1 MQQESDYGF
10 TVGNEVICN
19 GKIDVIVDFIDDKY
33 SKEYEQGYR
42 LILKEEGNQA
52 LSSVKRKLV
61 KWPDLYGNDGDI
73 LLPQI
78 RYFYDKKVHNRVE
91 CPNCLNEMYDSEP
104 STIYESCPSQTA
116 IECEC
121 GFKSMR
127 YVSDEKDHLELTLE
141 LQNQFPL
148 VSDIWQFI
156 DANPYL
162 SLAEIVE
169 RIKSTNERVQNFRDK
184 IKAKA
189 KLAQTKTIQDNLI
202 GVTRLE
208 VISPEG
214 RQYVNVNISELELS
228 FQDDGRTLK
237 LFIK

>member
-1 MQQESDYGF
+1 
-10 TVGNEVICN
+10 
-19 GKIDVIVDFIDDKY
+19 
-33 SKEYEQGYR
+33 
-42 LILKEEGNQA
+42 
-52 LSSVKRKLV
+52 
-61 KWPDLYGNDGDI
+61 
-73 LLPQI
+73 
-78 RYFYDKKVHNRVE
+78 
-91 CPNCLNEMYDSEP
+91 MYDSEP